1 VLLRNFKSDPILS
14 TNNKNR
20 LVEKMSD
27 NSDMLSKVQG
37 QMSLPERIAAF
48 VPGFRGYKEK
58 EIRRESDRLIRNHL
72 YMKLNNERNDLR
84 DIEQKLADRRY
95 FDVLTDMD
103 RLGAKMDR
111 VVEKINHAS
120 YGYSGFFDA
129 VKVKEGNLDSMIAFD
144 NKLLDGINALTM
156 EVDAFKAD
164 LASGVTSNLKTRVQN
179 VTDKL
184 ESLESTFD
192 QRNEV
197 IMGVS

>member
-1 VLLRNFKSDPILS
+1 MSSSDSSNSS
-14 TNNKNR
+14 T
-20 LVEKMSD
+20 S
-27 NSDMLSKVQG
+27 NSTDVLSKVQG
-37 QMSLPERIAAF
+37 QMNLPERIAAF
-48 VPGFRGYKEK
+48 IPGFRGYKEK
-58 EIRRESDRLIRNHL
+58 EIRRESDKLVRNHL
-72 YMKLNNERNDLR
+72 YLKLNIERTDLK

-95 FDVLTDMD
+95 FDVLTDLD
-103 RLGAKMDR
+103 RLIAKMDR

-129 VKVKEGNLDSMIAFD
+129 VKVREGSLDNMIAFD
-144 NKLLDGINALTM
+144 NKLIDQINALTA

-164 LASGVTSNLKTRVQN
+164 LASGATSNLKTRVQN

-184 ESLESTFD
+184 ESLENTFD